1 MRISVAVDW
10 GSISLDPDVLGE
22 PAPLACQREVFE
34 FAAEQKRLDTR
45 NDHFCP
51 ALRACRRRWL
61 WWRVP
66 ASHMIAFHPELLGGS
81 SVDRGGRGRAWT
93 AIKGTQVAGRSIS
106 LVVRALASHPPSARA
121 APSSRQIDLQFR
133 CASRKETRRC
143 CRSSHR
149 TSRTQLKLCSR
160 VSRPMPTR
168 LGWSRST
175 SGSR

>member
-1 MRISVAVDW
+1 MRISVAGDW
-10 GSISLDPDVLGE
+10 VSTSLDPDVLGE
-22 PAPLACQREVFE
+22 PARLTCQREVFK
-34 FAAEQKRLDTR
+34 FAAEQKRLDAR
-45 NDHFCP
+45 NDHFYP
-51 ALRACRRRWL
+51 ALRTCRRRGL

-66 ASHMIAFHPELLGGS
+66 ASHMISFHPESLPRVPSIEEGWTLIGERKFCS
-81 SVDRGGRGRAWT
+81 LHWSYRPALRAT
-93 AIKGTQVAGRSIS
+93 RHPLEPNRVA
-106 LVVRALASHPPSARA
+106 P
-121 APSSRQIDLQFR
+121 QIGLQFR

-160 VSRPMPTR
+160 VSRPMPSR

>member
-1 MRISVAVDW
+1 MRISVAADW

-22 PAPLACQREVFE
+22 PARLTCEREVFK

-51 ALRACRRRWL
+51 ALRACRRRWF

-66 ASHMIAFHPELLGGS
+66 ASHTIAFHPELSAGAPS
-81 SVDRGGRGRAWT
+81 RRRGRGWS
-93 AIKGTQVAGRSIS
+93 AIRGTQVAGRSFS
-106 LVVRALASHPPSARA
+106 LMVRALASHPPSARA

-143 CRSSHR
+143 CPSSHR

-160 VSRPMPTR
+160 VSRPMPSR